1 MFSNVINSIGAGSGL
16 NSAQLVADL
25 VAASTGAK
33 LGQLNQRDQLNSTR
47 ISTMAATASAL
58 STFAAAVKET
68 LNGQGFVGE
77 LISTRTDLANAT
89 VVEGG
94 RPQGLPAS
102 VEVVQLASAQREM
115 TDVYASASDPVGERT
130 LTINNSGG
138 SFDIVIDGSND
149 SLTGLRD
156 AINASNSGVTASIIT
171 DKAGSRLVMES
182 QEGIDNAFT
191 LADSPAGGPILG
203 VPLIITNIDQ
213 ADDSIIRVDDIE
225 LTNSSNTVSGAIPG
239 VELSLLAAEP
249 GTNLTIT
256 GDSEPLDV
264 RSLVTEFV
272 AAYNELRSSL
282 NDATAPGLAGSS
294 GGPLAGDRGARE
306 VIRQLSQLTSTPLSD
321 TGDFNTLADIGVRTQ
336 TDGTLTIDDARLDA
350 ALELDS
356 GAIKLML
363 EPAIATETNIGL
375 SGALDKIS
383 DRLQDENGALSQAQ
397 ERLDSIRESIEERR
411 VKITDEGDRLREQL
425 EGTFAGLER
434 QLSVLRATQ
443 SYVEQ
448 QFASFNDNS

>member
-94 RPQGLPAS
+94 RPEGLPAS